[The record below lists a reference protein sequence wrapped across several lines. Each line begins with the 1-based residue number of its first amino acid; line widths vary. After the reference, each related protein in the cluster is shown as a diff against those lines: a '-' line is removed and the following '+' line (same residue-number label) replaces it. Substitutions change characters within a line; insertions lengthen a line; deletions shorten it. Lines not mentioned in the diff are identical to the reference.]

1 MPALEAHYR
10 FLLWLVPAA
19 ERFPCIWMPGNHW
32 AAARCAGQRGSGM
45 TGRAR
50 PGEGLAAVGKRAAA
64 VCLALAGLGLA
75 CDATAQVRDPHGVAV
90 IVGNRDYEEPG
101 LSDVDYA
108 VRDARAFER
117 YVLDVLG
124 FDPKNVLVVENATRR
139 EMFEALGRP
148 GDPPGAASDLWAL
161 LDTVGRSDVSVFYSG
176 HGAPGLDDGK
186 GYLLP
191 VDVPARHAQE
201 DGYPIAALYER
212 LAALRSAA
220 GRSVRSA
227 RVYLD
232 ACFSGRSQ
240 GGPVFTGVSPVL
252 PTIAL
257 PEAVSD
263 GVAVLSAGGAKEFAS
278 WDKDAGHGMFTHHLL
293 DALYGGGDADGDGR
307 VTAVEAKGYLDANM
321 TRAAWLRHR
330 VRQTANLS
338 VGPSSVPVILSMA
351 PPGGFPA
358 RPVLPALAP
367 DGAERAPP
375 PPDFAAF
382 EESLGFSRE
391 DRVLVQLGL
400 ESAGGSVGSV
410 DGVFGP
416 RTRAALRAWQENGG
430 LTSTGYLTREQA
442 DKLFALGRD
451 RADDA
456 AWRRARSSDTASAY
470 ADYLSAY
477 PSGRHVSEARRLRNA
492 ARSAAARSAA
502 ARADDAA
509 WARARS
515 SDTASA
521 YADYLFSAYPS
532 SRHVSEAR
540 RLRLIALGRDRA
552 DDAAWRRARSSD
564 TVSAYADYLS
574 AYPSGRHVSEAR
586 RLRNAARP
594 AEAAARA
601 SAARRAS
608 AQRVDDAAWARA
620 RSSDTASAYADYLSA
635 YPSGRHVS
643 EARRLRN
650 AARSAAARADDA
662 AWERARRELG
672 PVVGDIFR
680 DCADCP
686 EMVVVPSGSFMM
698 GSPPSEEGRDDGE
711 GPVHRV
717 TIGARFAVGVYEVT
731 RGEFGRFVSSTGR
744 SMGNECWTYEDGEWK
759 KGSGRSWLS
768 PGFSQTYL
776 HPVVC
781 VNWEDAQ
788 AYVDWLSR
796 ETGEAYR
803 LLSESEWEYVAR
815 AGTRTRYHWGNDIGR
830 NLANCWDCG
839 SRWDGESTS
848 PVGVFGANA
857 FGLHDVHGNVIE
869 RVEDC
874 VNESYAGAPRD
885 GSAWKG
891 GDCSQH
897 VFRGGSWAGD
907 PRFLRAANRYWNVTG
922 YRSYNV
928 GFRVARTFTPQA
940 VAWADDA
947 ALLKRAALWLGMF
960 VVIAGIALRWW
971 LFLRDAA
978 WRRAR
983 SSNTVSAYAD
993 YLSAH
998 PSDRHAWEA
1007 GRLRDAA
1014 LKRERSPRASGVA
1027 E

>member
-1 MPALEAHYR
+1 
-10 FLLWLVPAA
+10 
-19 ERFPCIWMPGNHW
+19 
-32 AAARCAGQRGSGM
+32 M

-50 PGEGLAAVGKRAAA
+50 RGDGLAAVGKRAVAI
-64 VCLALAGLGLA
+64 CLFLAA
-75 CDATAQVRDPHGVAV
+75 CDGPEMTAESGAAQFRDPYGVAV

-124 FDPKNVLVVENATRR
+124 LDPKNVLVVENATRR
-139 EMFEALGRP
+139 EMFAALGRP

-191 VDVPARHAQE
+191 VDVPARYAQE

-220 GRSVRSA
+220 GRSAKSA

-252 PTIAL
+252 PTVAL

-278 WDKDAGHGMFTHHLL
+278 WDEDAGHGMFTHHLL

-338 VGPSSVPVILSMA
+338 VGPSPGPVVLSMA

-358 RPVLPALAP
+358 RPVLPVLASGGA
-367 DGAERAPP
+367 DGAPP
-375 PPDFAAF
+375 PLDSAAF
-382 EESLGFSRE
+382 EESLGLSRE
-391 DRVLVQLGL
+391 DRVRVQRGL

-416 RTRAALRAWQENGG
+416 RTRAALRAWQESRG

-442 DKLFALGRD
+442 DNLLALGRD
-451 RADDA
+451 AARTAAERADDA
-456 AWRRARSSDTASAY
+456 AWERARSSDTASAY

-477 PSGRHVSEARRLRNA
+477 PSGRHVSEARRLRYA
-492 ARSAAARSAA
+492 ARAAAARSAA

-509 WARARS
+509 WGRARS
-515 SDTASA
+515 SN
-521 YADYLFSAYPS
+521 
-532 SRHVSEAR
+532 
-540 RLRLIALGRDRA
+540 
-552 DDAAWRRARSSD
+552 
-564 TVSAYADYLS
+564 TVSAYAGYLS

-586 RLRNAARP
+586 RLR
-594 AEAAARA
+594 
-601 SAARRAS
+601 
-608 AQRVDDAAWARA
+608 
-620 RSSDTASAYADYLSA
+620 DTAL
-635 YPSGRHVS
+635 
-643 EARRLRN
+643 
-650 AARSAAARADDA
+650 
-662 AWERARRELG
+662 ERERG
-672 PVVGDIFR
+672 PAVGDVFR
-680 DCADCP
+680 DCAYCP

-698 GSPPSEEGRDDGE
+698 GSPPEEEGRLDSE

-744 SMGNECWTYEDGEWK
+744 SMGNECWYWKDEWK
-759 KGSGRSWLS
+759 EGSGLSWRS
-768 PGFSQTYL
+768 PGFSQTDM
-776 HPVVC
+776 HPAVC
-781 VNWEDAQ
+781 VGWDDAR
-788 AYVDWLSR
+788 AYVAWLSR
-796 ETGEAYR
+796 VTGEAYR

-815 AGTRTRYHWGNDIGR
+815 AGTRTRYHWGDDFGR
-830 NLANCWDCG
+830 NLANCWSCG

-848 PVGVFGANA
+848 PVGSFGANA
-857 FGLHDVHGNVIE
+857 FGLHDVHGNVWE
-869 RVEDC
+869 LVEDC
-874 VNESYAGAPRD
+874 GNDSYAGAPRD
-885 GSAWKG
+885 GSAWVS
-891 GDCSQH
+891 GDCSRH
-897 VFRGGSWAGD
+897 VDRGGAWHSN
-907 PRFLRAANRYWNVTG
+907 PLYLRAAVRSWVDTG
-922 YRSYNV
+922 YRFDNV
-928 GFRVARTFTPQA
+928 GFRVARTFTP
-940 VAWADDA
+940 
-947 ALLKRAALWLGMF
+947 
-960 VVIAGIALRWW
+960 
-971 LFLRDAA
+971 
-978 WRRAR
+978 
-983 SSNTVSAYAD
+983 
-993 YLSAH
+993 
-998 PSDRHAWEA
+998 
-1007 GRLRDAA
+1007 
-1014 LKRERSPRASGVA
+1014 
-1027 E
+1027 

>member
-1 MPALEAHYR
+1 
-10 FLLWLVPAA
+10 
-19 ERFPCIWMPGNHW
+19 
-32 AAARCAGQRGSGM
+32 M

-50 PGEGLAAVGKRAAA
+50 RGDGLAAVGKRAAA
-64 VCLALAGLGLA
+64 VCLALAGLGFA
-75 CDATAQVRDPHGVAV
+75 CDAAAQVRDPYGVAV

-101 LSDVDYA
+101 LSDVNYA

-124 FDPKNVLVVENATRR
+124 LDPKNVLVVENATRR
-139 EMFEALGRP
+139 QMFEALGRP

-176 HGAPGLDDGK
+176 HGAPGLEDGK

-201 DGYPIAALYER
+201 DGYPLAALYER

-220 GRSVRSA
+220 GRSAKSA

-252 PTIAL
+252 PTVAL

-321 TRAAWLRHR
+321 TRAAWLQHR

-338 VGPSSVPVILSMA
+338 VGPSSVPVVLSAA

-358 RPVLPALAP
+358 RSVLPALAP

-521 YADYLFSAYPS
+521 YADYL
-532 SRHVSEAR
+532 
-540 RLRLIALGRDRA
+540 
-552 DDAAWRRARSSD
+552 
-564 TVSAYADYLS
+564 
-574 AYPSGRHVSEAR
+574 
-586 RLRNAARP
+586 
-594 AEAAARA
+594 
-601 SAARRAS
+601 
-608 AQRVDDAAWARA
+608 
-620 RSSDTASAYADYLSA
+620 SA

-662 AWERARRELG
+662 AWERARLSDTVSAYEYYLSVHPSGRHVSEARRLRNAARSADDAAWERARSSDTANAYADYLFAHPSGRHVSEARGLRDAALLKSGAPWLGMFVVIAIIARRWWLFLRDAAWRRARSSDRASAYADYLSAHPSGRHVSEARGLRDAALKRERS
-672 PVVGDIFR
+672 PVVGDVFR
-680 DCADCP
+680 DCDHCP
-686 EMVVVPSGSFMM
+686 KMVVVPSGSFMM
-698 GSPPSEEGRDDGE
+698 GSPPEEEGREDDE

-717 TIGARFAVGVYEVT
+717 TIGAPFAVGVYEVT

-744 SMGNECWTYEDGEWK
+744 SMGDKCWTYEDGEWEK
-759 KGSGRSWLS
+759 RSGRSWLS
-768 PGFSQTYL
+768 PGFSQTDM
-776 HPVVC
+776 HPAVC
-781 VNWEDAQ
+781 VSWEDAR
-788 AYVDWLSR
+788 AYVAWLSR

-803 LLSESEWEYVAR
+803 LLSEAEWEHVAR
-815 AGTRTRYHWGNDIGR
+815 AGTTTRYHWGDDIGR
-830 NLANCWDCG
+830 NLATCRGCG

-857 FGLHDVHGNVIE
+857 FGLHDAHGNVFE
-869 RVEDC
+869 WVEDC
-874 VNESYAGAPRD
+874 WNDSYAGAPND

-891 GDCSQH
+891 GNCSRR
-897 VFRGGSWAGD
+897 VLRGGSWNLEPGD
-907 PRFLRAANRYWNVTG
+907 LRAAFRIRDVTG
-922 YRSYNV
+922 YRLSNA
-928 GFRVARTFTPQA
+928 GFRVARTFTP
-940 VAWADDA
+940 
-947 ALLKRAALWLGMF
+947 
-960 VVIAGIALRWW
+960 
-971 LFLRDAA
+971 
-978 WRRAR
+978 
-983 SSNTVSAYAD
+983 
-993 YLSAH
+993 
-998 PSDRHAWEA
+998 
-1007 GRLRDAA
+1007 
-1014 LKRERSPRASGVA
+1014 
-1027 E
+1027 